1 VAFGYEYWMVYLPE
15 YAVEPAKRLFAL
27 MRERFGVDMRLAV
40 WDGDLTTIR
49 EL

>member
-1 VAFGYEYWMVYLPE
+1 
-15 YAVEPAKRLFAL
+15 